1 MKLSNPPSKNRV
13 TIRDIAR
20 KANVSASTVSRTLND
35 YPYISPHT
43 RRIVRQAAAEL
54 GYEVENL
61 RSERKAIDTIALLI
75 REDAQPHGMGE
86 TASDS
91 VERQLMLGI
100 QKVLNPLGIK
110 SYLQRGD
117 YDRST
122 AVRFI
127 HDDNV
132 DGIIMLGGQVH
143 NHFVHALQESGLS
156 FVVAGSHVLPMDV
169 NAVMANVH
177 YGMRMAVQ
185 HLVERGR
192 RRIGLVNGPDLTTT
206 SQEKLDGLI
215 CGLIN
220 NGLPYHPEDV
230 VAGYW
235 NSESGYL
242 STKDLLTARPDLDAI
257 IYSFDLM
264 AIGGMQAIRELG
276 RQVPSDIAVVGFHN
290 IDIGR
295 YTDPPL
301 TSIDFDMHR
310 VGMLAAQRLLH
321 VLDDPDQETTLT
333 VVPSHL
339 VIRSST

>member
-1 MKLSNPPSKNRV
+1 MKLSDPLPKNRV

-35 YPYISPHT
+35 YPYISANT

-54 GYEVENL
+54 GYEIENL
-61 RSERKAIDTIALLI
+61 RSERRPIDTIALLI
-75 REDAQPHGMGE
+75 REDARPHGMGE

-100 QKVLNPLGIK
+100 QCVLNSLGIN
-110 SYLQRGD
+110 SYLQRVD
-117 YDRST
+117 YGHST
-122 AVRFI
+122 AVRFAQ
-127 HDDNV
+127 DDNV
-132 DGIIMLGGQVH
+132 DGLIMLGGQVH
-143 NHFVHALQESGLS
+143 NHFVRALQESGLS
-156 FVVAGSHVLPMDV
+156 FVVAGSHVLPLEV

-177 YGMRMAVQ
+177 YGMRLAID
-185 HLVERGR
+185 HLIERGR
-192 RRIGLVNGPDLTTT
+192 RRIGLVNGPGLTTT

-215 CGLIN
+215 CRLISH
-220 NGLPYHPEDV
+220 GLPYHPEDV
-230 VAGYW
+230 AAGYW

-242 STKDLLTARPDLDAI
+242 CTKDLLTARPDLDAI

-276 RQVPSDIAVVGFHN
+276 LQVPTDIAVVGFHN

-310 VGMLAAQRLLH
+310 VGVLAAQRLLH
-321 VLDDPDQETTLT
+321 ILDNPDQESTLT
-333 VVPSHL
+333 IVPSHL
-339 VIRSST
+339 VIRGST